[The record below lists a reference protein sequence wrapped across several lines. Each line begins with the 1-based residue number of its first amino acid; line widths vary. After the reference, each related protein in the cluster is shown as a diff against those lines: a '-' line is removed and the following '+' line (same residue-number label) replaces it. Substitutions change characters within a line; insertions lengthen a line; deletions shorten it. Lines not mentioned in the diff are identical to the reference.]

1 MKINIIK
8 SVSNITMMLALLL
21 LLGACKRT
29 DDVVGTEFIGASE
42 SFEIVTPFAQNVS
55 TVDFSNSETVSFT
68 AEFNET
74 VTWIITITGKTSG
87 AKKVI
92 SATSNEINSSFAV
105 WNGNHDELYFFR
117 DGETADV
124 EMSVLGSTET
134 SSIEVT
140 ITNAKD
146 FGASSMVYTLDGE
159 NKFDGTVDGWTVFSQ
174 DKVETSDDIL
184 AVQGS
189 GSLFMTGAGEPDFI
203 TGASKN
209 VTGTTSLPSYLP
221 TDPDS
226 VWINIYVY
234 GQGDAD
240 TKIDFA
246 CKEADA
252 DEGNTKYGEATDDA
266 MGAEI
271 IASHTG
277 WKLFS
282 IQYSALKPSVAADF
296 GGSGNKVHEPHRI
309 DLLQIGLL
317 TLDPEATK
325 SVYVDFPVIT
335 VGGPFDPSSL

>member
-8 SVSNITMMLALLL
+8 NISSLTIVLSMIFF
-21 LLGACKRT
+21 LGSCKRT
-29 DDVVGTEFIGASE
+29 DDIVGPEFNVATENFEFISG
-42 SFEIVTPFAQNVS
+42 IS
-55 TVDFSNSETVSFT
+55 TNTSSVDFSNSETVTFT
-68 AEFNET
+68 AEFNEQI
-74 VTWIITITGKTSG
+74 TWTITITGQTSG
-87 AKKVI
+87 AVRTI
-92 SATSNEINSSFAV
+92 SGTSNSIDASSGV
-105 WNGNHDELYFFR
+105 WNGNHDDLYFFR
-117 DGETADV
+117 TGETVDV
-124 EMSVLGSTET
+124 VLSVLGSTET
-134 SSIEVT
+134 TSTTMTVT
-140 ITNAKD
+140 DVKD
-146 FGASSMVYTLDGE
+146 FAVSGLVYTINGE
-159 NKFDGTVDGWTVFSQ
+159 NKFDGTVDGWTVFSST
-174 DKVETSDDIL
+174 KVKTASDIL

-189 GSLFMTGAGEPDFI
+189 GSLFMSGAGEPDFI
-203 TGASKN
+203 TGANKN
-209 VTGTTSLPSYLP
+209 FTGTTGLPSYLP
-221 TDPDS
+221 SDPDS

-234 GQGDAD
+234 GQGDAN
-240 TKIDFA
+240 TKVEFA